1 MSFDFDRDIRREGTQ
16 SVKYDARRVVFGGED
31 VMPLWVAD
39 MDFAAPEAVT
49 SALVER
55 AEHPVYGYSLFPDSL
70 YQSMIDWFATRH
82 DWHIERD
89 WILMVPGVVPSIHA
103 AIMAFANPDEGIIVQ
118 SPVYPPFF
126 SSVNKTGRRLIDNPL
141 RLENGRYQMDL
152 EHLDQCAAQ
161 GARMLILC
169 SPHNPVG
176 RVWEEHELRAVLE
189 IARRHDLI
197 LLSDDIH
204 CDLVLPGKR
213 HLMLGNV
220 AQADDHIITA
230 VAPSKTFNVPG
241 LGLSALVVPD
251 PDHRQALKQVF
262 ETLHMEQANPFS
274 LTAFEAAYRS
284 GGPWLDALLK
294 YLQDNHRFVSDYLRE
309 HIPRISLIEP
319 EGTYL
324 LWLDCRGLG
333 LSDAGLKAFFI
344 KQAGLGLNPGISF
357 GDGGSGFMRLNIG
370 TRRANLQ
377 RAMEQLRL
385 AVETTFSK

>member
-1 MSFDFDRDIRREGTQ
+1 MSFDFDKEIRREGTQ
-16 SVKYDARRVVFGGED
+16 SVKYDARRAVFGGED

-49 SALVER
+49 RALVER
-55 AEHPVYGYSLFPDSL
+55 AHHPVYGYSLFPDSL
-70 YQSMIDWFATRH
+70 YQTMIDWFTSRH
-82 DWHIERD
+82 DWRIKRES
-89 WILMVPGVVPSIHA
+89 ILMAPGVVPSIHA
-103 AIMAFANPDEGIIVQ
+103 AIMAFAKPGEGIIVQ

-126 SSVNKTGRRLIDNPL
+126 SSVNKTGRRLVDNPL
-141 RLENGRYQMDL
+141 RLESGRYSMDL
-152 EHLDQCAAQ
+152 AHLEQCAAQ

-176 RVWEEHELRAVLE
+176 RVWDEQELCAVLE
-189 IARRHDLI
+189 IARRHELMV
-197 LLSDDIH
+197 LSDDIH

-213 HLMLGNV
+213 HVMLANL
-220 AQADDHIITA
+220 AQPGDQIITA

-251 PDHRQALKQVF
+251 PEQRHALKQVF

-284 GGPWLDALLK
+284 GGPWLDALLE
-294 YLQDNHRFVSDYLRE
+294 YLQTNRRFVSEYLRE
-309 HIPRISLIEP
+309 YIPRIALIEP

-333 LSDAGLKAFFI
+333 LSDACLKAFFI

-370 TRRANLQ
+370 TRRANLE
-377 RAMEQLRL
+377 RAMEQLRQ
-385 AVETTFSK
+385 AVETMFAK